1 MPTPNYQFEKRKRD
15 LAKKAAK
22 DEKKARKKEKGSSGP
37 QIIEHTQVVDDEVSA
52 EQATSAEDTPPAAA
66 S

>member
-22 DEKKARKKEKGSSGP
+22 EEKKQRKKEKGSSGP
-37 QIIEHTQVVDDEVSA
+37 QIIEHTQVIDEEETAV
-52 EQATSAEDTPPAAA
+52 QATSTEGATPAAA
-66 S
+66 P

>member
-22 DEKKARKKEKGSSGP
+22 DEKRQRKKEKGSSGP
-37 QIIEHTQVVDDEVSA
+37 QIIEHTQVTDDA
-52 EQATSAEDTPPAAA
+52 ETAEPSTSAESTPQAGTP
-66 S
+66 